1 MTTFTEIYRAYPYCF
16 RELEDGETE
25 QDLADEIDWLTRW
38 GGTEGE
44 RFERDSVE
52 VSRAKSGI
60 VIWNRSWDLR
70 FMVIEIE
77 AKQDSGYFAIYDNTI
92 IETHCNPMPGDA
104 AKAIEAAQQ
113 YRDERSSK

>member
-1 MTTFTEIYRAYPYCF
+1 MNTFAEIYRAYPYCF
-16 RELEDGETE
+16 E
-25 QDLADEIDWLTRW
+25 QDLEEEIDWLTRW

-44 RFERDSVE
+44 RESETV
-52 VSRAKSGI
+52 

-77 AKQDSGYFAIYDNTI
+77 ARQDSGYFAIYDNTI